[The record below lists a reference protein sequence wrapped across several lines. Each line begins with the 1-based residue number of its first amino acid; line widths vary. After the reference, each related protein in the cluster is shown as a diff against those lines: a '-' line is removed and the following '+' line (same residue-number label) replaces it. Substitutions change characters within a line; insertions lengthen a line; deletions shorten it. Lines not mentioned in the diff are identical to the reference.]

1 MHEQHIL
8 MAQTNMMY
16 RCYNIIF
23 IIVILLPS
31 FILPVVVIAIDRSD
45 GERRNTTTSTHTPDV
60 AAASSSSSSSSLF
73 ERHEEIIKL
82 QEEREVILKHSNN
95 NNNNP
100 TTMMNMTLNMT
111 LCGDKCENYENNCK
125 SYITPINVCYSSSI
139 LFPNDISWS
148 GKDIHDTIIC
158 QTLIRNIYDTEN
170 GTCRRQDDNDDN
182 KFLIPLNEC
191 VGPFGL
197 PRPWGTFRL
206 AIRNNDEDKDG
217 DDSNADLSTTKLL
230 CDDGDT
236 RGDDNMSS
244 SYT

>member
-1 MHEQHIL
+1 
-8 MAQTNMMY
+8 MY
-16 RCYNIIF
+16 RCYNIIS
-23 IIVILLPS
+23 IIIILLTS

-45 GERRNTTTSTHTPDV
+45 GERRNATTSTYTPDV
-60 AAASSSSSSSSLF
+60 ASSSSSSSF

-82 QEEREVILKHSNN
+82 QKERKIIINN
-95 NNNNP
+95 NNNNNNNNS
-100 TTMMNMTLNMT
+100 MMLNMT
-111 LCGDKCENYENNCK
+111 LCGGKCDNENCK
-125 SYITPINVCYSSSI
+125 SYITPINSCYSSSI

-148 GKDIHDTIIC
+148 GKDIYDTIIC

-170 GTCRRQDDNDDN
+170 GTCRRQDDDNDN

-206 AIRNNDEDKDG
+206 AIRNNNEYKDG
-217 DDSNADLSTTKLL
+217 DFDSDADLSTTKLL
-230 CDDGDT
+230 CDDSDT

>member
-1 MHEQHIL
+1 

-16 RCYNIIF
+16 RCYNIIS
-23 IIVILLPS
+23 IIIILLTS

-60 AAASSSSSSSSLF
+60 ALSSSL
-73 ERHEEIIKL
+73 ERNAQQRRHEGIVKL
-82 QEEREVILKHSNN
+82 QKEKEVILKHSNN
-95 NNNNP
+95 NSNKS
-100 TTMMNMTLNMT
+100 TMMMNRMLNMT
-111 LCGDKCENYENNCK
+111 LCSDKCENYENCK

-158 QTLIRNIYDTEN
+158 QTLIRNIYDTDN
-170 GTCRRQDDNDDN
+170 GTCRRQDDNNDN

-191 VGPFGL
+191 VGPFGV

-217 DDSNADLSTTKLL
+217 DYHSNADLLTTKLL
-230 CDDGDT
+230 CDDGEI
-236 RGDDNMSS
+236 REEMR
-244 SYT
+244 

>member
-1 MHEQHIL
+1 
-8 MAQTNMMY
+8 MMY
-16 RCYNIIF
+16 RCYNIIS
-23 IIVILLPS
+23 IIIILLTS

-60 AAASSSSSSSSLF
+60 ALSSSL
-73 ERHEEIIKL
+73 ERNAQQRRHEEIVEL
-82 QEEREVILKHSNN
+82 QKEKKVILKHSNN
-95 NNNNP
+95 NNSNNS
-100 TTMMNMTLNMT
+100 TMMMNMMLNMT
-111 LCGDKCENYENNCK
+111 LCSDKCENYENCK

-158 QTLIRNIYDTEN
+158 QTLIRNIYDTDN
-170 GTCRRQDDNDDN
+170 GTCRRQDDNNDN

-191 VGPFGL
+191 VGPFGV

-217 DDSNADLSTTKLL
+217 DYHSNADLLTTKLL
-230 CDDGDT
+230 CDDDGDT
-236 RGDDNMSS
+236 RGEERR
-244 SYT
+244 